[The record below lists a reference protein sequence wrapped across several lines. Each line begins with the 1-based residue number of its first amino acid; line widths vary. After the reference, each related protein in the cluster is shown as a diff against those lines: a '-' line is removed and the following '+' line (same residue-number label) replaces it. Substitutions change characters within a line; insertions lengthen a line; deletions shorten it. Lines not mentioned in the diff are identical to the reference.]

1 MTAIMASFKKSG
13 TIRDFQEFI
22 ATVYA
27 LPDDRLY
34 SIWDL
39 LTHEQRFSM
48 RALKGIRKN
57 NVEKIKTNL
66 LISLSWLMAI
76 ANRLH
81 INVEDEVWMRFPKR
95 CSYCGR
101 PSCEC
106 KAIKAS
112 SRARFRR
119 DDTLRPKSLEAFQ
132 EMFNDIYPPESRTL
146 ADAGVH
152 LAEEVGEVSEA
163 IHNFLGQHQ
172 QNQFDEI
179 KLEIADLVSCIF
191 GVANSAHI
199 DIAEEL
205 GTMYSDN
212 CHVCHRAPCICSFS
226 EVSKIKT

>member
-1 MTAIMASFKKSG
+1 MTGIMASFKKSG
-13 TIRDFQEFI
+13 TIKDFQDFI

-48 RALKGIRKN
+48 RVLKGIRKN
-57 NVEKIKTNL
+57 NIEKIKTNL
-66 LISLSWLMAI
+66 LVSLSWLMAI
-76 ANRLH
+76 ASRLH
-81 INVEDEVWMRFPKR
+81 VDVEDQVWARFPKR
-95 CSYCGR
+95 CSYCGKL
-101 PSCEC
+101 PCQC

-119 DDTLRPKSLEAFQ
+119 DHALRPHSLSAFQ
-132 EMFNDIYPPESRTL
+132 KMFNDIYPAESRTL

-163 IHNFLGQHQ
+163 IHNFLGQHL

-179 KLEIADLVSCIF
+179 ELEIADLVSCIF
-191 GVANSAHI
+191 GTANSAHI
-199 DIAEEL
+199 DIAKEL
-205 GTMYSDN
+205 ENMYSDN
-212 CHVCHRAPCICSFS
+212 CHVCHKAPCICSFS